1 MKELTESVR
10 YCSKQT
16 MWTWA
21 ADHMIKAESP
31 DKQLEGG
38 FNKVMLRQGEGT
50 KAVQSLSKFNQH
62 KTVKLS

>member
-1 MKELTESVR
+1 
-10 YCSKQT
+10 

-62 KTVKLS
+62 KTRKLLNCHKIFLLFKII